1 MILEF
6 VEPMFLYTFNVKFCT
21 KFLKIDHI
29 ILLTFYV
36 TSHNAYSLFSSDCI
50 SCIISGGLCLIGGID
65 KKEVLVSSLLSEFSS
80 TFNMNVCSF
89 GVGHS
94 VFTLLWLTI
103 QGFLMMGSSLSGSG
117 LVEYLFCTLLGSI

>member
-6 VEPMFLYTFNVKFCT
+6 VEPMFLYTYNVRFCI
-21 KFLKIDHI
+21 KFLKIDFI

-36 TSHNAYSLFSSDCI
+36 TSHNANSLSSSDCI

-65 KKEVLVSSLLSEFSS
+65 KKEVLVSTLLSEFSS
-80 TFNMNVCSF
+80 TFNMDVCSF

-103 QGFLMMGSSLSGSG
+103 QGFLMLGSSLSGSG
-117 LVEYLFCTLLGSI
+117 LDEYLFCTLLGSL